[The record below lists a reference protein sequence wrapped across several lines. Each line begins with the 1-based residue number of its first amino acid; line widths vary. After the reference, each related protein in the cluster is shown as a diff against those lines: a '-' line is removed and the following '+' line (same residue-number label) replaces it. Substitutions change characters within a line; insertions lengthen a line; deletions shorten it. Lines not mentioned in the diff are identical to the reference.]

1 MLASLI
7 DGSASYFEIIS
18 GTEHCRDK
26 SSGRFHQSVPSVACN
41 HTRACFASE
50 DIFNND
56 IIQNMTAIF
65 FFNSYFHIQRHNNV
79 CFFSLYCKDASSSS
93 CLLSTLVFGHH
104 RQWWHHQD
112 VHARLVY
119 GSCFRL
125 ERGERGEG
133 YSVGCNVQPHFYMP
147 LNPTHWSFLKGLTL
161 KEFFNHGRIKT
172 ILLKY
177 PAYITFFLKDHWQK
191 MCVYRLMYRYWI
203 LFPPHIGVGPEK
215 LHVGPYI
222 YWPLTV
228 WRLILD
234 SQIHL
239 VHYMLI

>member
-1 MLASLI
+1 MCLLLYILLASLI

-79 CFFSLYCKDASSSS
+79 CFFPFTAKMPPVRPAFSPRWFSATTDNGDITRTSTPDWCMGPASD
-93 CLLSTLVFGHH
+93 L
-104 RQWWHHQD
+104 
-112 VHARLVY
+112 
-119 GSCFRL
+119 
-125 ERGERGEG
+125 RGESEGRGIQL
-133 YSVGCNVQPHFYMP
+133 VAMCNLTFYMP
-147 LNPTHWSFLKGLTL
+147 LNPTHWTFLKGLTL
-161 KEFFNHGRIKT
+161 KEFLNNGCIKA

-177 PAYITFFLKDHWQK
+177 PAYITFL
-191 MCVYRLMYRYWI
+191 
-203 LFPPHIGVGPEK
+203 
-215 LHVGPYI
+215 
-222 YWPLTV
+222 
-228 WRLILD
+228 
-234 SQIHL
+234 
-239 VHYMLI
+239 

>member
-1 MLASLI
+1 MIPLYLKGEAGPLPQLLQVKVLPPTPKYISIISNNILQPRKVYSKMSTFRIVRSYQTFLDSYCCINVKVVDVLLCLLLYILLASLI

-79 CFFSLYCKDASSSS
+79 CFFSLYCKDASNSS

-104 RQWWHHQD
+104 RQW
-112 VHARLVY
+112 
-119 GSCFRL
+119 
-125 ERGERGEG
+125 
-133 YSVGCNVQPHFYMP
+133 
-147 LNPTHWSFLKGLTL
+147 
-161 KEFFNHGRIKT
+161 
-172 ILLKY
+172 
-177 PAYITFFLKDHWQK
+177 
-191 MCVYRLMYRYWI
+191 
-203 LFPPHIGVGPEK
+203 
-215 LHVGPYI
+215 
-222 YWPLTV
+222 
-228 WRLILD
+228 
-234 SQIHL
+234 
-239 VHYMLI
+239 